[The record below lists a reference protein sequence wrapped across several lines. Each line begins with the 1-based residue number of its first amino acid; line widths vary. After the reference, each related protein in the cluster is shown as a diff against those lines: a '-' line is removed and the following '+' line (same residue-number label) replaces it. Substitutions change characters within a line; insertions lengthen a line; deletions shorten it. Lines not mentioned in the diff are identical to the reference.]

1 MPDALWT
8 IGTFSLATGLSIDAL
23 RHYDDVGVLR
33 PAAVDPFTGY
43 RRYRP
48 EQVGAARV
56 VLALRR
62 LDLPVPAVR
71 AYMDAPDEPSR
82 RALLDAH
89 RSVLERR
96 ARDVGVQLESLDQ
109 LIKEGLVMSTAT
121 RISQVT
127 IPVNDLDAS
136 IAFYRDAFDAEYQP
150 AINSF
155 QFGIFPDDSFFLLT
169 IDTEHG
175 GPLGPARFGL
185 MVADVDDAHRRSLAA
200 GAVERSAPQ
209 DYAWKPR
216 TSCVV
221 DPSGNFIDLYQS

>member
-1 MPDALWT
+1 MPDELWT
-8 IGTFSLATGLSIDAL
+8 IGTFSLATGLSIHAL
-23 RHYDDVGVLR
+23 RHYDDVGALR

-56 VLALRR
+56 IVALRR
-62 LDLPVPAVR
+62 LDVPVPTVR
-71 AYMDAPDEPSR
+71 AYLEAPDDPAR
-82 RALLDAH
+82 RGLLDAH
-89 RSVLERR
+89 RSVLQRR
-96 ARDVGVQLESLDQ
+96 AQDVAAQLESLDQ
-109 LIKEGLVMSTAT
+109 LIKEGITVTVAT

-136 IAFYRDAFDAEYQP
+136 IAFYRDAFDAEYQDM
-150 AINSF
+150 ISSF
-155 QFGIFPDDSFFLLT
+155 QFGTFPDDSFFLLT

-185 MVADVDDAHRRSLAA
+185 SVADVDDAHRKALAA
-200 GAVERSAPQ
+200 GGVERSAPQ

-221 DPSGNFIDLYQS
+221 DPSGNLIDLYQS